1 MFFRATYNSMKTS
14 MSLVAVAAFAGVL
27 AGGCAA
33 DGQKD
38 AGSTKVTHVNATAAA
53 QLVAEKKVVVIDV
66 RTPAEFAGGHIAGA
80 RLIDIGGPDFEQRLD
95 QLDKSQTYLVHC
107 RSGARSTRALS
118 TFSKLGFKSVV
129 HLDGGMNAWVKDGQ
143 AVQK

>member
-1 MFFRATYNSMKTS
+1 VFFETATNNMKPI
-14 MSLVAVAAFAGVL
+14 MSLAAVAAIAGLLV
-27 AGGCAA
+27 GCTVDGSKNAA
-33 DGQKD
+33 
-38 AGSTKVTHVNATAAA
+38 STKVTHVNAAEAA
-53 QLVAEKKVVVIDV
+53 QLVAGKKVVVLDV

-80 RLIDIGGPDFEQRLD
+80 KLIDIGSPDFEQRLD
-95 QLDKSQTYLVHC
+95 QLDKSRTYLVHC